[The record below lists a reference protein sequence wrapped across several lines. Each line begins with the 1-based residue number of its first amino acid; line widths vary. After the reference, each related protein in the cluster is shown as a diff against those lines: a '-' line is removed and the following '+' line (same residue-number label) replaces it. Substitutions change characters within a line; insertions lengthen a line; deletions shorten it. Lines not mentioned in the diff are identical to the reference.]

1 MTDPT
6 ARATTPI
13 GIGLSLPTWPLRDGS
28 YASWPQ
34 MRRLAQAMEALGVDT
49 LWVPDHLQ
57 RSTASRGTFGF
68 WECWTILTAAA
79 EATSR
84 IQVGPFIAC
93 TGFRNP
99 ALLAKMA
106 ETLDEV
112 SGGRVVLG
120 LGSGVPE
127 RDPSWRAFG
136 FDGSRHVGKYG
147 EAVEI
152 VTRLVKDARL
162 TFEGTHYRV
171 DGAVIEPRG
180 PRAGG
185 MPVLA
190 AGQGDRT
197 AQIAARHADIIN
209 VNKGIATADDAAEVV
224 AIARRA
230 CEAVRRDPATL
241 GVTGWG
247 RLAIGD
253 DGVAIAKPGCLIGE
267 PADVGAT
274 VRAIRAAG
282 VEHLTIYPGTADDPS
297 PLPALT
303 DETLDRFAPFLEAIR
318 AA

>member
-1 MTDPT
+1 MTTDE
-6 ARATTPI
+6 RAPI

-28 YASWPQ
+28 YAPWRQ
-34 MRRLAQAMEALGVDT
+34 IRQLALSIEALGVDT

-57 RSTASRGTFGF
+57 RESPKRGTFGF
-68 WECWTILTAAA
+68 WECWTILTATA

-84 IQVGPFIAC
+84 IEIGPLIAC

-120 LGSGVPE
+120 LGSGVPA
-127 RDPSWRAFG
+127 RDPSWSAFG
-136 FDGSRHVGKYG
+136 YDASRHVSKYG

-152 VTRLVKDARL
+152 IARLVHDGAL
-162 TFEGTHYRV
+162 TFEGEHYRV
-171 DGAVIEPRG
+171 EGAVIEPRG
-180 PRAGG
+180 PRAGA

-190 AGQGDRT
+190 AGVGDRT
-197 AQIAARHADIIN
+197 AQVAARHADRIN
-209 VNKGIATADDAAEVV
+209 VNTPITSAADAEEVM

-230 CEAVRRDPATL
+230 CEAVGRDPATL
-241 GVTGWG
+241 PITGWG
-247 RLAIGD
+247 RLSIDD
-253 DGVAIAKPGCLIGE
+253 DGVAVEKPGCLVGE
-267 PADVGAT
+267 PAEVAAT
-274 VRAIRAAG
+274 VRAIRDAG
-282 VEHLTIYPGTADDPS
+282 VEHLTMYAAAADDPS

-303 DETLDRFAPFLEAIR
+303 EAYLDRFAPFLEAIR

>member
-1 MTDPT
+1 MTSDT
-6 ARATTPI
+6 ARI
-13 GIGLSLPTWPLRDGS
+13 GIGLCLPTWPLRDGS

-34 MRRLAQAMEALGVDT
+34 MRRLAQSMEALGVDT

-57 RSTASRGTFGF
+57 RTTPKRGTFGF

-84 IQVGPFIAC
+84 IGIGPFIAC

-127 RDPSWRAFG
+127 RDPSWSAFG
-136 FDGSRHVGKYG
+136 YDASRHVSKYG

-152 VTRLVKDARL
+152 VARLVHDGAL
-162 TFEGTHYRV
+162 TFEGEHYRV
-171 DGAVIEPRG
+171 DEAVIEPRG
-180 PRAGG
+180 PRAGA
-185 MPVLA
+185 MTVFA
-190 AGQGDRT
+190 AGLGDRT
-197 AQIAARHADIIN
+197 AQIAARHADQIN
-209 VNKGIATADDAAEVV
+209 VNRAITNEADALEVV

-230 CEAVRRDPATL
+230 CEAVGRDPATL
-241 GVTGWG
+241 GVTGWA
-247 RLAIGD
+247 RVAVDD
-253 DGVAIAKPGCLIGE
+253 DGLATDKAGCLVGG
-267 PADVGAT
+267 PADVAAT
-274 VRAIRAAG
+274 VRAARAAG
-282 VEHLTIYPGTADDPS
+282 VEHLTMYVGTADDPS

-303 DETLDRFAPFLEAIR
+303 DDTLERFAPFLEAIR
-318 AA
+318 AT

>member
-1 MTDPT
+1 MTSQG
-6 ARATTPI
+6 API
-13 GIGLSLPTWPLRDGS
+13 GIGLNLPTWPLRDGS
-28 YASWPQ
+28 YATWPQ
-34 MRRLAQAMEALGVDT
+34 MRRLAQAIEALGVDT

-57 RSTASRGTFGF
+57 RESPKRGTFGF

-84 IQVGPFIAC
+84 IEIGPFISC

-120 LGSGVPE
+120 LGSGVPA
-127 RDPSWRAFG
+127 RDPSWSAFG
-136 FDGSRHVGKYG
+136 FDGSRHVAKYG

-152 VTRLVKDARL
+152 VTRLVRDGAL
-162 TFEGTHYRV
+162 TFEGEHYRV
-171 DGAVIEPRG
+171 DGAVIVPRG
-180 PRAGG
+180 PRAGA
-185 MPVLA
+185 MPVFA
-190 AGQGDRT
+190 AGVGDRT
-197 AQIAARHADIIN
+197 AQVAARHATMIN
-209 VNKGIATADDAAEVV
+209 VNKTIANADDAAGVM

-230 CEAVRRDPATL
+230 CEAVGRDPSTL

-247 RLAIGD
+247 RVAIDD
-253 DGVAIAKPGCLIGE
+253 DGVAVEKPGSLVGE
-267 PADVGAT
+267 PAEVAAT
-274 VRAIRAAG
+274 VRAIRDAG
-282 VEHLTIYPGTADDPS
+282 IEHLTFYAAAADDPS

-303 DETLDRFAPFLEAIR
+303 DEYLDRFAPFLEAIR